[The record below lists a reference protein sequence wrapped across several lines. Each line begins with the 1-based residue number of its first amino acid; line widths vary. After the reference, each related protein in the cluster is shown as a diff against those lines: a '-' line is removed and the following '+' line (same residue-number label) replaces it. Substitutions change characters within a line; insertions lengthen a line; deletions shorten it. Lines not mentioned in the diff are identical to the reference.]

1 MLPTDDRCSVHIPAP
16 RRAAPRRAVSRRRP
30 PELRSPPRAGA
41 WPSPTACTAA
51 GAAGPPTLGACDSRA
66 SMARRGPRR
75 GLPPRTPKDLRAAWL
90 LLLLR
95 AEPSYGYVLRRELGE
110 RGFDVDPGTLYRT
123 LRELERDGLITSRW
137 ME

>member
-1 MLPTDDRCSVHIPAP
+1 
-16 RRAAPRRAVSRRRP
+16 
-30 PELRSPPRAGA
+30 
-41 WPSPTACTAA
+41 
-51 GAAGPPTLGACDSRA
+51 
-66 SMARRGPRR
+66 MARRGPRR

-137 ME
+137 MEPAAGPRARVYTITAEGRRRLDVLAAAIEFARAAQNVFLAAYEAWREPTSPAAPGRA